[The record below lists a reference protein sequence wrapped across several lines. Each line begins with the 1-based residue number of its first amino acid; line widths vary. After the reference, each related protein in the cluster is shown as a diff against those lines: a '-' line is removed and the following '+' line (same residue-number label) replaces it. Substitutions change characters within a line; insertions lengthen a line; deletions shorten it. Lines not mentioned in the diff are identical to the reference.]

1 MQVKQI
7 SVFLE
12 NKVGRLAE
20 VTKILGEAKINIRAL
35 TISETLDFGVL
46 RMIVDRVEEAYRIL
60 KENNFTVSE
69 TKVVALEIPD
79 KPGGLAQVMN
89 ILAEANI
96 NVEYLYAFL
105 EKLSNKA
112 ILIVRFENPQE
123 AIKNLQ
129 KNNINLLPGEKIYSL

>member
-35 TISETLDFGVL
+35 TISETSDFGVL

-60 KENNFTVSE
+60 KENSFTVSE

-105 EKLSNKA
+105 EKPSNKA